1 LSLAQIGH
9 ETDVLACR
17 VVGHRLRYRSEGAA
31 LRWRCARGCGA
42 GGEKH
47 YATVEQAARYARAF
61 DREDREDLGRRPLL
75 SLLPLWL
82 IRRAR
87 DGG

>member
-1 LSLAQIGH
+1 MRLAQIGH

-17 VVGHRLRYRSEGAA
+17 VVGHRLRYRAEGVA
-31 LRWRCARGCGA
+31 LQWRCARGCGA
-42 GGEKH
+42 AGEKH
-47 YATVEQAARYARAF
+47 YATAEQARRYARAF
-61 DREDREDLGRRPLL
+61 DREDLDDFGRRPLL

-87 DGG
+87 GSG